1 MLDIKN
7 IETGGVGVRSL
18 HAAGVVE
25 EGRAIKDQS
34 NMICTNT
41 GRYDLEN
48 RWNFLLSIKGYAWKY
63 KSHFIVGLKILFLPF
78 FIV

>member
-1 MLDIKN
+1 MLDVKN
-7 IETGGVGVRSL
+7 IETGGVSVRSL

-48 RWNFLLSIKGYAWKY
+48 RWDFLLSI
-63 KSHFIVGLKILFLPF
+63 
-78 FIV
+78 

>member
-7 IETGGVGVRSL
+7 IETGGVSVRTL
-18 HAAGVVE
+18 HAAGVEE

-48 RWNFLLSIKGYAWKY
+48 RWDF
-63 KSHFIVGLKILFLPF
+63 
-78 FIV
+78 

>member
-48 RWNFLLSIKGYAWKY
+48 IWDFLLSI
-63 KSHFIVGLKILFLPF
+63 
-78 FIV
+78 

>member
-1 MLDIKN
+1 MGIRDGTHPWSFPLLDVKN

-48 RWNFLLSIKGYAWKY
+48 IWDFLLSI
-63 KSHFIVGLKILFLPF
+63 
-78 FIV
+78 